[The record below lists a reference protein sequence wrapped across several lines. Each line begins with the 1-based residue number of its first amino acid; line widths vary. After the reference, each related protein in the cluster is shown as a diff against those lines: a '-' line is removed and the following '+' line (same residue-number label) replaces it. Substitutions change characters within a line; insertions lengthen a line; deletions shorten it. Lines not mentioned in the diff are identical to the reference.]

1 MKVKSES
8 EVAQS
13 CPTLS
18 DPIDCSPPGSSIHGI
33 FQARVLEWGAIAFS
47 DIHTFFFFNCFWLC
61 WVFSDARG
69 LSPVVAR
76 GGCSAAALCRLL
88 SGASSLVAERGRWG
102 VRASVA
108 AAPGPQSTGSAVSA
122 PEAGCPSLCG
132 IFRTGIHPVSPALAG
147 GLLAT
152 EPPGTPYPAFFKC

>member
-1 MKVKSES
+1 M
-8 EVAQS
+8 
-13 CPTLS
+13 
-18 DPIDCSPPGSSIHGI
+18 
-33 FQARVLEWGAIAFS
+33 AFS
-47 DIHTFFFFNCFWLC
+47 DIHTFFFNCFWLC

-69 LSPVVAR
+69 LSPVVAC
-76 GGCSAAALCRLL
+76 GGCSAAALCGLL

-102 VRASVA
+102 VRAFVA

-152 EPPGTPYPAFFKC
+152 EPQGTPYPAFFKC